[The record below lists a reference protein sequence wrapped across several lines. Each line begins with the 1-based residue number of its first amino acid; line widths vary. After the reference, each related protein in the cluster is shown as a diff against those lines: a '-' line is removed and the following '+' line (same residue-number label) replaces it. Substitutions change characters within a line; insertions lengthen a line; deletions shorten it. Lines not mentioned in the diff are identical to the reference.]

1 MQLAMNYEKD
11 KQVFLHN
18 KNQRIAV
25 RTLLHGYLEMCSRV
39 KMPKQQHRDL
49 LSNSMDLASP
59 HTQTWFVFCTL
70 LNNSKNVFNVLLFQH
85 FLFKPGKTAHFII
98 LCYLDEASTCS
109 VVLQLVNLSSYE

>member
-18 KNQRIAV
+18 KNQRITV
-25 RTLLHGYLEMCSRV
+25 QTLLHGYLAMCSRV

-49 LSNSMDLASP
+49 FSNSMDLASP
-59 HTQTWFVFCTL
+59 RTQTWFVFCTL
-70 LNNSKNVFNVLLFQH
+70 LNNNKNVFNVLLFQP
-85 FLFKPGKTAHFII
+85 FLVKPVLKKAHFII

-109 VVLQLVNLSSYE
+109 VNLSTYE